1 MSSRHTVGQE
11 TAAPRTLA
19 PPEVLEPEP
28 KADTLLGWMLL
39 ETGQVID
46 GKYRITRLIGTGG
59 MGGVYEGENV
69 LIRRRVAIKVL
80 HADSATNTDVIRR
93 FEREAQAAG
102 EIGSD
107 HILEVLDLGS
117 LENGDRY
124 MVMEFLDGETL
135 AARLERHKQLTPGQI
150 APIARQFLTG
160 LISAHAAGIIHR
172 DLKPENIFILRSK
185 AGRADFVKLIDFGI
199 SKFSRP
205 FKEGEHRM
213 TRANAVLGTPCYMS
227 PEQARGASE
236 TDVRSDI
243 YSCGVI
249 LYESVSGRLPFEGE
263 SFNDLMF
270 KIALS
275 EPQPLLDVV
284 PSLDPDFC
292 ALIARA
298 IARDPADR
306 FASAQEF
313 AESLDA
319 WMQKNALV
327 EAIGMTPTWDAFPP
341 QRPVAAE
348 SAESATMSGPLAA
361 PGFKKTGT
369 EESWARSEAD
379 ATSKRRK
386 GAIVAGSSAAG
397 IAALC
402 IGIALVVRADPTP
415 TTDRTGPSGSSGS
428 AIAPAAAA
436 QPPPTASTATALSA
450 IPSATPTLDPS
461 ASAMPEPRRHD
472 SSPKAVRGT
481 RAPQPQS
488 APPPSVDPAKPKPV
502 ARPAGFDLGY

>member
-1 MSSRHTVGQE
+1 LSLGREVAVKILPPRLAKDPE
-11 TAAPRTLA
+11 FIARFDKEAAALAALSHPNIIQIIDRGVAGEHYFFVMEYVAGRSLREVMAHHPLA
-19 PPEVLEPEP
+19 PQDALKV
-28 KADTLLGWMLL
+28 
-39 ETGQVID
+39 
-46 GKYRITRLIGTGG
+46 
-59 MGGVYEGENV
+59 
-69 LIRRRVAIKVL
+69 VAQICRAIECA
-80 HADSATNTDVIRR
+80 HD
-93 FEREAQAAG
+93 
-102 EIGSD
+102 
-107 HILEVLDLGS
+107 
-117 LENGDRY
+117 
-124 MVMEFLDGETL
+124 
-135 AARLERHKQLTPGQI
+135 KQ
-150 APIARQFLTG
+150 
-160 LISAHAAGIIHR
+160 IIHR

-284 PSLDPDFC
+284 PTLDPDFC

-319 WMQKNALV
+319 WMENNALV
-327 EAIGMTPTWDAFPP
+327 ESIGMTPTWDAFPP
-341 QRPVAAE
+341 QRPVAGE
-348 SAESATMSGPLAA
+348 SAESATMSGPLPAT
-361 PGFKKTGT
+361 GFKKTGN

-397 IAALC
+397 LAALC

-415 TTDRTGPSGSSGS
+415 TTDRGGTSSSS
-428 AIAPAAAA
+428 ALAIVPAAAVQLAPAAS
-436 QPPPTASTATALSA
+436 TATATALSA
-450 IPSATPTLDPS
+450 IPSAAPTLDPS
-461 ASAMPEPRRHD
+461 ASAAPEPRRRD
-472 SSPKAVRGT
+472 SSPKAVRGVHT
-481 RAPQPQS
+481 SPPPPS
-488 APPPSVDPAKPKPV
+488 APPPSAEPAKPKPV